1 MTTPLSLR
9 NLLSAAEAMETDP
22 INPAS
27 SDSSPSMEIKSTEP
41 IESGEAAAAP
51 VPTDPVVAN
60 ATTPLQSENKAPDPV
75 TTQEPVVASHST
87 PAAAEPTEAEPAAS
101 EAIAER
107 IQVAATTSSSTDD
120 NSSEGGEWDLLSSK
134 VRQWWDDNNLVDLWQ
149 RSRRPLFLVVGLIAL
164 TLLIRIY
171 SGVLAAIGT
180 IPLAPRLFELVGLG
194 WMIWFSVT
202 RLIRSEERKA
212 LLANLSSIWSAFRG
226 SVRP

>member
-1 MTTPLSLR
+1 
-9 NLLSAAEAMETDP
+9 METDP

-27 SDSSPSMEIKSTEP
+27 SDSSPSMEIKSTDP
-41 IESGEAAAAP
+41 IESVDPAADSAAADSAASDSAASDSAAAELEADKPDTAATPIAP
-51 VPTDPVVAN
+51 EP
-60 ATTPLQSENKAPDPV
+60 EK
-75 TTQEPVVASHST
+75 TQEPVVASI
-87 PAAAEPTEAEPAAS
+87 PTPAAS

-107 IQVAATTSSSTDD
+107 IQVAATTSSSADD

-149 RSRRPLFLVVGLIAL
+149 RSRRPLFLIVGLIGL

-171 SGVLAAIGT
+171 SGILAAIGS

-194 WMIWFSVT
+194 WVIWFSVT
-202 RLIRSEERKA
+202 KLIRSEERKA
-212 LLANLSSIWSAFRG
+212 LLTNVGGIWSAFRG

>member
-1 MTTPLSLR
+1 
-9 NLLSAAEAMETDP
+9 METDP

-87 PAAAEPTEAEPAAS
+87 PAAAEPTEAAPAKAEPAEAEPAAS

>member
-1 MTTPLSLR
+1 
-9 NLLSAAEAMETDP
+9 
-22 INPAS
+22 
-27 SDSSPSMEIKSTEP
+27 MEIKSTEP

-75 TTQEPVVASHST
+75 TTQEPDVASHST

>member
-1 MTTPLSLR
+1 LR
-9 NLLSAAEAMETDP
+9 NPHRAAEAMETDP

-27 SDSSPSMEIKSTEP
+27 SDSSPSMEIKSTDP
-41 IESGEAAAAP
+41 IESVEPAADSAASDSAASDSTAAELEADKPDTAATPIAP
-51 VPTDPVVAN
+51 EP
-60 ATTPLQSENKAPDPV
+60 EK
-75 TTQEPVVASHST
+75 TQEPVVASI
-87 PAAAEPTEAEPAAS
+87 PTPAAS

-107 IQVAATTSSSTDD
+107 IQVAATTASSADD

-149 RSRRPLFLVVGLIAL
+149 RSRRPLFLIVGLIGL

-171 SGVLAAIGT
+171 SGILAAIGS

-194 WMIWFSVT
+194 WVIWFSVT
-202 RLIRSEERKA
+202 KLIRSEERKA
-212 LLANLSSIWSAFRG
+212 LLANVGGIWSAFRG

>member
-1 MTTPLSLR
+1 
-9 NLLSAAEAMETDP
+9 METDP

-41 IESGEAAAAP
+41 IALGSDKVVPSSDDPSAAELTKAESAAAEPVSPVAP
-51 VPTDPVVAN
+51 AAPEPVI
-60 ATTPLQSENKAPDPV
+60 
-75 TTQEPVVASHST
+75 TQEPVFTEEPDVASTPT
-87 PAAAEPTEAEPAAS
+87 PAAS
-101 EAIAER
+101 DAIAER

-120 NSSEGGEWDLLSSK
+120 NASEGGEWDLLSSK

-149 RSRRPLFLVVGLIAL
+149 RSRRPLFLIVGLIGL
-164 TLLIRIY
+164 ILLIRIY
-171 SGVLAAIGT
+171 SGILAAIGS

-194 WMIWFSVT
+194 WVIWFSGT

-212 LLANLSSIWSAFRG
+212 LLANVSGLWSAFRG

>member
-1 MTTPLSLR
+1 
-9 NLLSAAEAMETDP
+9 METDP

-41 IESGEAAAAP
+41 IESGEAAGAP
-51 VPTDPVVAN
+51 VPADPVVTN

-87 PAAAEPTEAEPAAS
+87 PAAAEPAKADPAAS